1 MAKRNLKKLLFELAN
16 LFPEIE
22 TRDSGHD
29 SVHIDG
35 PIASSKE
42 AWPSSN
48 YYHSVTPIL
57 AFLLGKGE
65 TEISLDCCSPKD
77 YHLLFQFEVIYYLTN
92 WPIELAC
99 RIEGDYHVDQ
109 FPKVCEIKI
118 NNIRWLMS
126 RGIIQR
132 FLRVFP
138 MLEKVEYVDN
148 EDDGGLEEE
157 AYGLTREDSRISSK
171 LVKHLLGDV
180 AYPFAW

>member
-29 SVHIDG
+29 SIHIDG
-35 PIASSKE
+35 PICSPNE
-42 AWPSSN
+42 AWSSPN

-65 TEISLDCCSPKD
+65 IEISLDYCSPKD
-77 YHLLFQFEVIYYLTN
+77 YHLLFQFETIHYLTN

-99 RIEGDYHVDQ
+99 RIETDYHVDQ
-109 FPKVCEIKI
+109 FPKVREIKV
-118 NNIRWLMS
+118 NNIRWLMT
-126 RGIIQR
+126 RGILQR

-148 EDDGGLEEE
+148 EDDGALEEE
-157 AYGLTREDSRISSK
+157 AYGLTREDAKISAK
-171 LVKHLLGDV
+171 LVEDLLGGIGF
-180 AYPFAW
+180 PFAW